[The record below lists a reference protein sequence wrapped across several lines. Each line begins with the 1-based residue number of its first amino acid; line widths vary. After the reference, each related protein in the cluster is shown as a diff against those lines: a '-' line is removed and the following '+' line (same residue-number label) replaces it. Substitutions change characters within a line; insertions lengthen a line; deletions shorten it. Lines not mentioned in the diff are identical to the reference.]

1 MGGKAFVAVKI
12 LDAPGPG
19 GCSCGSP
26 APGGPG
32 YSLMVHGKCQELE
45 AALEARFPGRTS
57 VEYRD
62 LVEHP
67 AERNTPAGQLLAN
80 RTYPP
85 PLVVL
90 DGEVRFSGRIPV
102 LAVIEAV
109 AEILG
114 RKAVRGVAAKATVAV
129 AQAPRMSD
137 EAT

>member
-26 APGGPG
+26 AAGGPG
-32 YSLMVHGKCQELE
+32 YSLMVDNKCRELRE
-45 AALEARFPGRTS
+45 ALEAKFPGRTS
-57 VEYRD
+57 VEYRN

-85 PLVVL
+85 PLVLV
-90 DGEVRFSGRIPV
+90 DGEVRFSGRMPV
-102 LAVIEAV
+102 LAVVEAV

-114 RKAVRGVAAKATVAV
+114 TPAAPV
-129 AQAPRMSD
+129 QD
-137 EAT
+137 